1 MQSIELFL
9 QFHVVIIY
17 FKYFGIKT
25 LKKDLCT
32 MVYWN
37 ITGSDTVILKMGPS
51 NCKDT
56 QRKFI
61 TGFINLLMRK
71 YKLKLK

>member
-1 MQSIELFL
+1 
-9 QFHVVIIY
+9 
-17 FKYFGIKT
+17 
-25 LKKDLCT
+25 

-37 ITGSDTVILKMGPS
+37 ITGSDTVILKMDPS

-56 QRKFI
+56 QREFI
-61 TGFINLLMRK
+61 TGSINLLMRK